1 MKRRAIKRYE
11 MMETWENLDWCRPY
25 WSKDGTCAVI
35 LNSGEIDAIM
45 VDGEDFVNPSREQLI
60 ALAARLNPDDA
71 DPDADGEELIEILLD
86 DMQMVGCADCPYCDE
101 CEAMEMKCDSCRECR
116 NCEFCDECED
126 YADMCDGCPCRG
138 ECEDAV

>member
-1 MKRRAIKRYE
+1 M
-11 MMETWENLDWCRPY
+11 
-25 WSKDGTCAVI
+25 I

-138 ECEDAV
+138 ECEHAV

>member
-1 MKRRAIKRYE
+1 MERRAIKRYE

-45 VDGEDFVNPSREQLI
+45 VDGEDFEYPSREQLI

-71 DPDADGEELIEILLD
+71 DPDADAKSSSKFYLTTCRWSAVLI
-86 DMQMVGCADCPYCDE
+86 VPTVTSA
-101 CEAMEMKCDSCRECR
+101 RR
-116 NCEFCDECED
+116 W
-126 YADMCDGCPCRG
+126 R
-138 ECEDAV
+138 